1 LKGLFYGG
9 GTQVLVAQI
18 VGNGIITISTF
29 VFALVVMYAV
39 NAMGL
44 LRISAEG
51 ENYGLDLHEHG
62 ISAYPEYVIS
72 SMGRPGGM
80 AMSTTESAPPLGAQ
94 SASASRIGLPG
105 SAH

>member
-1 LKGLFYGG
+1 
-9 GTQVLVAQI
+9 
-18 VGNGIITISTF
+18 
-29 VFALVVMYAV
+29 
-39 NAMGL
+39 MGL

-72 SMGRPGGM
+72 AMGRPGGM
-80 AMSTTESAPPLGAQ
+80 AMSTTESTQALGSQ
-94 SASASRIGLPG
+94 SATASRVGLPG